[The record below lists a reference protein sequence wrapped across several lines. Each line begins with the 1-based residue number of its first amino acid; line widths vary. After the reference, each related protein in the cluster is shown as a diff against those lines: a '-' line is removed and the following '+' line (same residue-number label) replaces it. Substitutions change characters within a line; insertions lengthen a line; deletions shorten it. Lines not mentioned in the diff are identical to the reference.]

1 MVFFFRYSY
10 ERTSCPRYSE
20 RCTPVQNIGSLDR
33 YHAHSTLERYSRTST
48 PTERYHTLSTD
59 KERNNLNDRYTQ
71 IEKYQ
76 SSTLEN
82 YGDANNDRLGCAQSI
97 CSVERY
103 TPTERH
109 RNVSKTEHH
118 KSKERSCSS
127 DRKEKERYQRE
138 LFQNRF
144 EQYAHENFSQDRFP
158 AIPCP
163 ERFATQDRPE
173 RPEKIP
179 LSQIQYLE
187 PPSPAP
193 ASDRFIPPPPLSPE
207 ITPSPDC
214 FSNNTFP
221 SPTTTLSS
229 QDRFIPPP
237 PLSPSPTD
245 AYTHSPKKLDKYE
258 KIQRYHQNENRYK
271 DRYEFL
277 DRYPQN
283 SHSHQNYQSSKYV
296 NTEGRFSNTSDRYVP
311 PNAHIPVE
319 RYVPQPQEPYYGSY
333 QTYGY
338 KQYPSSDPYIRRE
351 LAIHYRLP
359 LPYSNQIQRIRYT
372 QTGTPSRIKCCPYQE
387 AYQPSKSSPGSSSS
401 SSMTSQGKEL
411 HQKEQCV
418 NSLQEIQCQNYKAKE
433 YHCSYQQEKAVQC
446 GNVQCQQSK
455 DCVGFPSPNLKTSRA
470 VCRHTMCISPSIEYV
485 GASGGRHVCATP
497 PPRGSIGS
505 GDGSVCSD
513 NCCSRRTP
521 NTVTVTV
528 W

>member
-1 MVFFFRYSY
+1 M
-10 ERTSCPRYSE
+10 
-20 RCTPVQNIGSLDR
+20 
-33 YHAHSTLERYSRTST
+33 ERYPRTST

-59 KERNNLNDRYTQ
+59 KERNNSNDRYTP

-76 SSTLEN
+76 SSTMEN
-82 YGDANNDRLGCAQSI
+82 FGDSSSNDRLPCAQSI
-97 CSVERY
+97 CSIERY

-109 RNVSKTEHH
+109 RNVSKTEHY
-118 KSKERSCSS
+118 KTKERSCSS
-127 DRKEKERYQRE
+127 DRKEKDRHQRE

-144 EQYAHENFSQDRFP
+144 EQYAHEKFSQDRFP

-221 SPTTTLSS
+221 SPTTTVTV

-237 PLSPSPTD
+237 PLSPSPTET
-245 AYTHSPKKLDKYE
+245 YTHSPKKLDKYD
-258 KIQRYHQNENRYK
+258 KQQRYHQNENRYK

-277 DRYPQN
+277 DRYPQSSN
-283 SHSHQNYQSSKYV
+283 PHQNYQASKYV
-296 NTEGRFSNTSDRYVP
+296 NTDNRFSNASDRYVP

-338 KQYPSSDPYIRRE
+338 KQYSSNEPYIRRE

-359 LPYSNQIQRIRYT
+359 LPYTNQIQRIRYT
-372 QTGTPSRIKCCPYQE
+372 QMGTPNRIKCCPYQE
-387 AYQPSKSSPGSSSS
+387 TYQLSKSSPGSSSS

-418 NSLQEIQCQNYKAKE
+418 NNSLQEIQCQNYKSKD
-433 YHCSYQQEKAVQC
+433 YHCTYQQEKGVQC
-446 GNVQCQQSK
+446 GNVQCQQTK
-455 DCVGFPSPNLKTSRA
+455 ECVGFTSPNLKASRA
-470 VCRHTMCISPSIEYV
+470 VCRHSICISPSIEYV

-505 GDGSVCSD
+505 GDGSVCSE
-513 NCCSRRTP
+513 NCCSRRTQ
-521 NTVTVTV
+521 NAVTVTV